1 MTKINQ
7 LLKNYISPENT
18 GSLVETHFY
27 LSIKAGKLL
36 YNSINSILGLGTQ
49 ANRSS
54 SVSHQVMY
62 TPTLSGKVR
71 ALIGSSFFQET
82 SLLMGGDIF
91 AY

>member
-1 MTKINQ
+1 M
-7 LLKNYISPENT
+7 SPENT

-36 YNSINSILGLGTQ
+36 YNLINSILGLGTQ

-54 SVSHQVMY
+54 SLSHQVMY
-62 TPTLSGKVR
+62 APTLSGKVR
-71 ALIGSSFFQET
+71 AQTGSSFFQEI
-82 SLLMGGDIF
+82 SLSMGGHIF